1 MTNKRLLGVTIP
13 YDGVPAFTIFDEELA
28 VSSIN
33 IRWHN
38 PLNPRDV
45 DDDQSVSPLD
55 VLKIIDQINKYG
67 ARQVEGVGEIFCD
80 VDDDGSISPLDVLS
94 VINWLN
100 SQAGGSPSG
109 EGEGASDVESK
120 VSSTDAFSRDRF
132 FAGEIDWVPQTELD
146 SETNSGVSL
155 LKRARRSS
163 LR

>member
-55 VLKIIDQINKYG
+55 VL
-67 ARQVEGVGEIFCD
+67 
-80 VDDDGSISPLDVLS
+80 S

-100 SQAGGSPSG
+100 SQTGGSPSG
-109 EGEGASDVESK
+109 EGASAVESK
-120 VSSTDAFSRDRF
+120 VSSADAFSRDRF
-132 FAGEIDWVPQTELD
+132 FAGEKDWVPQTELD

-155 LKRARRSS
+155 LKRAMTPRRAILFSS
-163 LR
+163 QPKAYSRETNRH